1 MVCNVSCVVFACC
14 CARVLAAQQGRQQD
28 LAADLGAAIAD
39 IAGRVALEDG
49 YSEAFAAAF
58 HPSGRSLRAARAPR
72 DAVAFAGTNGGAA
85 QHVVMLHSPSETTD
99 DALGSISALE
109 AVGGSKR
116 AAALESYSSA
126 WPQLLDAEGRETH
139 NIFVA
144 ELAPL
149 LAVDARHA

>member
-1 MVCNVSCVVFACC
+1 MFRLSFACC

-72 DAVAFAGTNGGAA
+72 DAVAFAWTNGGAA

-109 AVGGSKR
+109 AVGESKR
-116 AAALESYSSA
+116 AAALETYTSA
-126 WPQLLDAEGRETH
+126 WPRLLDAEGRETH
-139 NIFVA
+139 KIFVA